1 MSRQEFQMP
10 EGIVASRT
18 LMMTGQAGMRADI
31 GPKKIMRVPIDAIE
45 IGDRKR
51 KPNAA
56 DIQRIYDDI
65 NKQGLLQPIG
75 VKELGYSRYK
85 LLYGYHRLEAFHMGL
100 RNTEGEAAVDWQTIP
115 AVIYEMEMPAW
126 AAELKEISEN
136 LFRKNLSQPELE
148 EHRVRYAMLLKR
160 NNLTVEEKV
169 KPPGKQLGD
178 MPHDAAFLKT
188 EKPSVFKKMETDL
201 GVSRDTVERDFRQVS
216 KRAATVARAEGK
228 PEPKAVKPTSPAEDI
243 EATVELSERHTRA
256 KAEAVSKGEN
266 PRAVMPIEPQSA
278 TVISVRIDIQDPKRL
293 IEWFRDSMGNETKP
307 ITKAYIRKL
316 ANGLLKLVGD

>member
-1 MSRQEFQMP
+1 
-10 EGIVASRT
+10 
-18 LMMTGQAGMRADI
+18 
-31 GPKKIMRVPIDAIE
+31 MRVPIDAIE

-115 AVIYEMEMPAW
+115 AVIYEMEMPTW

-160 NNLTVEEKV
+160 NNLTVETVIKTGR
-169 KPPGKQLGD
+169 PKQEND
-178 MPHDAAFLKT
+178 PHGAGS
-188 EKPSVFKKMETDL
+188 ENQKPSIFNKMKEDL
-201 GVSRDTVERDFRQVS
+201 GVSPDTVERDFRQVS

-278 TVISVRIDIQDPKRL
+278 TVISVRIDTQDPKRL

>member
-10 EGIVASRT
+10 SGIVASRT

-56 DIQRIYDDI
+56 DVQRIYDDI

-115 AVIYEMEMPAW
+115 AVVYEMEMPTW

-148 EHRVRYAMLLKR
+148 EHRVRYALLLKR
-160 NNLTVEEKV
+160 NSLVVEGR
-169 KPPGKQLGD
+169 KPKTD
-178 MPHDAAFLKT
+178 ISSHDESFDKP
-188 EKPSVFKKMETDL
+188 EKPSIFNKMEADL
-201 GVSRDTVERDFRQVS
+201 GVSPQTVSRDFVAVS
-216 KRAATVARAEGK
+216 KRAKAVAKAEGL
-228 PEPKAVKPTSPAEDI
+228 PQPKAIKPTNLADDAADE
-243 EATVELSERHTRA
+243 VVRLSERHTQA
-256 KAEAVSKGEN
+256 KAIAVAKGEN
-266 PRAVMPIEPQSA
+266 PRKVMPIEPQPA
-278 TVISVRIDIQDPKRL
+278 TMITVRIDIQDPKRL

-307 ITKAYIRKL
+307 ITEAYIRKL
-316 ANGLLKLVGD
+316 AKGLLKLVGE

>member
-1 MSRQEFQMP
+1 
-10 EGIVASRT
+10 
-18 LMMTGQAGMRADI
+18 
-31 GPKKIMRVPIDAIE
+31 MRVPIDAIE

-75 VKELGYSRYK
+75 VKELGYRRYK
-85 LLYGYHRLEAFHMGL
+85 QRYGYHRLEAFHMGL

-115 AVIYEMEMPAW
+115 AVISEMEMPAW

-136 LFRKNLSQPELE
+136 LFRTNLSQPELE

-188 EKPSVFKKMETDL
+188 EKASVFKKMETDV

-216 KRAATVARAEGK
+216 MRAATVARAVGT